1 MSLSK
6 AFNERLTE
14 LKFHPAVLA
23 VRQVKK
29 RLADSGP
36 ALRLKF
42 NTQKRDEIIG
52 EYKRASSVQD
62 VIDFT
67 KQHMGT
73 GSCQIETE
81 ISSALDYIAESAPKL
96 VVEIGTLNGGT
107 SLLFGRFL
115 PTMETMICIDLHVK
129 NKEMLKLLATPKQQW
144 TFFDMPSYA
153 DDTVKRVEKFLNGR
167 LIDTL
172 FIDGDHRYEGVK
184 QDFLCYRHFVREGGI
199 ILFHDI
205 CESSGNTS
213 AWAGGVPQLWR
224 ELSPHYEHREFIQN
238 RSQEGFGIGTLKYTK
253 AANPF
258 PSA

>member
-6 AFNERLTE
+6 AFNARLTE

-23 VRQVKK
+23 VRQIKK

-42 NTQKRDEIIG
+42 SPRTRGEIIE
-52 EYKRASSVQD
+52 EYQRGTSVQN

-81 ISSALDYIAESAPKL
+81 ISSALDFIAASAPKT

-115 PTMETMICIDLHVK
+115 PTMETMVCIDLHVK

-153 DDTVKRVEKFLNGR
+153 DDTVRRVEKFLNGR

-184 QDFLCYRHFVREGGI
+184 QDFLCYRHFVREGGT

-205 CESSGNTS
+205 METSGNTS

-224 ELSPHYEHREFIQN
+224 EVSPFYEHKEFVQS
-238 RSQEGFGIGTLKYTK
+238 RSQEGFGIGALKYTK
-253 AANPF
+253 AAQPF